1 MIQNQGWAVGLLK
14 QIRVPMRTC
23 EAVLT
28 ANSDSENRGGLRTRP
43 TRAPKDHTPSDV
55 ANIEEWNYW
64 MGSPLGF
71 WSGRRKVLTSSPSP
85 HTIIPENRLTILP
98 REPRDCY
105 QATLRIDKLLG
116 RGLPFLYALQ
126 QMLEKGWRYI
136 GSPNLRHRLDSVKT
150 TRQTFFE
157 PRRFFRIGSLR

>member
-1 MIQNQGWAVGLLK
+1 MDGFAFRILVWKKKGFNQFALATHNHSGK
-14 QIRVPMRTC
+14 SFKPF
-23 EAVLT
+23 
-28 ANSDSENRGGLRTRP
+28 S
-43 TRAPKDHTPSDV
+43 
-55 ANIEEWNYW
+55 
-64 MGSPLGF
+64 LGNL
-71 WSGRRKVLTSSPSP
+71 G
-85 HTIIPENRLTILP
+85 IG
-98 REPRDCY
+98 Y

-116 RGLPFLYALQ
+116 RDLPFLYALQ

>member
-64 MGSPLGF
+64 MGSPLAF
-71 WSGRRKVLTSSPSP
+71 WSGRRKVLTSSPST
-85 HTIIPENRLTILP
+85 HTIIPENRLNHPPSGTSGLLSSHVANKTSCSAEIF
-98 REPRDCY
+98 RSCMRFNRCWKR
-105 QATLRIDKLLG
+105 AGGTLVHRTLG
-116 RGLPFLYALQ
+116 TG
-126 QMLEKGWRYI
+126 
-136 GSPNLRHRLDSVKT
+136 
-150 TRQTFFE
+150 
-157 PRRFFRIGSLR
+157 